1 MVSWRLASAVL
12 LLNVLLLRLNYVSIQ
27 NPSWFSASTGFSWDT
42 RSFQSSHFVAV
53 AGKTRS
59 NGVIYYLLLLCGDIS
74 TNPGPIRH
82 PCTVCD
88 KSVNV
93 NQRGLLCD
101 S

>member
-1 MVSWRLASAVL
+1 MVSSRVASAVL
-12 LLNVLLLRLNYVSIQ
+12 LTNVLLLRLNYVSIQ

-74 TNPGPIRH
+74 ANPGQIRH

-93 NQRGLLCD
+93 NQRELLCD